1 LQTSKAEVGN
11 AYAYSEYILKTMR
24 NKPAFHFLDLA
35 ITEFW
40 DYLVWYDEF
49 NYGGKGCVKVVEA
62 ENQQLDT
69 IMHWQLAM
77 FLPPILQPKFHD
89 WVIEYI
95 ELMHQRKRPAG
106 LVNGTARPTQLPIH
120 AAIFNSESEDQTTP
134 GNVLSKSFSR
144 PLQKQIAA
152 LIKRQRTEAMHEDL
166 AQDWTFPS
174 MPGSHLS
181 VQNPVLELVKS
192 VMQVLSL
199 DKTITLEARLLRKE
213 LLHLFEIREFS
224 SEGTFTNPSTSL
236 SIAQL
241 SCPECSVP
249 KDIDLCRDGDLLSTS
264 APDGPQNHALTA
276 KCDNCAHPFDRLV
289 IEERLLADVQK
300 MCVQWMTQD
309 LKCKKCSRIR
319 TNDFMEH
326 CACAGK
332 WVGTFKREEM
342 VKKVRIYEGV
352 AGFYGLRMLGNV
364 LEGVVGGLG

>member
-1 LQTSKAEVGN
+1 
-11 AYAYSEYILKTMR
+11 
-24 NKPAFHFLDLA
+24 
-35 ITEFW
+35 
-40 DYLVWYDEF
+40 
-49 NYGGKGCVKVVEA
+49 
-62 ENQQLDT
+62 
-69 IMHWQLAM
+69 
-77 FLPPILQPKFHD
+77 
-89 WVIEYI
+89 
-95 ELMHQRKRPAG
+95 
-106 LVNGTARPTQLPIH
+106 
-120 AAIFNSESEDQTTP
+120 
-134 GNVLSKSFSR
+134 
-144 PLQKQIAA
+144 
-152 LIKRQRTEAMHEDL
+152 MHEDL

-326 CACAGK
+326 CACAGE
-332 WVGTFKREEM
+332 WVGTLKREEM
-342 VKKVRIYEGV
+342 VKTVRIYEGV